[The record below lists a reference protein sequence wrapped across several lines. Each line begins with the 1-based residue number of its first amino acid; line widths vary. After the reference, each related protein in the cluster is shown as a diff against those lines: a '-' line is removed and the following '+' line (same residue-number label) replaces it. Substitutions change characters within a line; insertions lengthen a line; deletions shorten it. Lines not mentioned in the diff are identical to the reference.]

1 MPFAPLTLQP
11 GVNQEATPTA
21 LRAGYAQAM
30 LARFRSG
37 FFEKLGGWVRYYA
50 FALAGFP
57 RALQAW
63 LDLNGN
69 PWLAIGTTQVLDVID
84 EDGVLTGI
92 TPQTLTSDF
101 APNFTTVSTSASVT
115 VTDTN
120 IANVTT
126 NDTVEFKVPIAVGGL
141 ILSGTYSIAVI
152 LAPTQFTIIAASAAT
167 GSVTNGGTVPVFTTT
182 SGSSAVSVL
191 LALHGLTVGG
201 SIVFPL
207 ATAVGGVTIQGTYQ
221 AISITDA
228 NNFVIAASNRA
239 SSSTSASMNSGNAEL
254 VYYIA
259 IGPGLSA
266 GTAYSFSTYSSGPYS
281 GTGASSTQQTGTP
294 ITATDYTL
302 DNWNATLIACPANGG
317 IYAWTPNSGF
327 QNEQLIAAAPIYNS
341 GVFVAAPRLALMAYG
356 STVTK
361 DIGVA
366 QDPLVYKISDINDY
380 NFWQTNVV
388 NPTTGASS
396 QAFESRIPTGNAI
409 KAGMAAPNQLY
420 LWTDL
425 DLWTI
430 NYVNLPEIWDQQQ
443 AAANCGTVGRH
454 AVGKMR
460 GIIVWWGVNNFY
472 GMKGGAVD
480 VIPCTIWKSVY
491 QNINRDHADRCFVVP
506 VESANEFWF
515 YWPSASST
523 SGECDLLAKW
533 NIIDNLWD
541 GPHSTIA
548 RAAGIGQSVVGNPV
562 MATPTGIIY
571 QQERGYDADGQ
582 PLIPVMTTGE
592 FYLSEGED
600 FVFADQFFPDFFYTT
615 SDGSAPSAIIQVTFF
630 VKDYPGD
637 TARTYG
643 PYNMSVTTLKLD
655 IRFRGRM
662 CQIQMTSTDIGTYWR
677 IGKPYFRIASS
688 GRR

>member
-1 MPFAPLTLQP
+1 MPFASLTLQP
-11 GVNQEATPTA
+11 GVNTEATPVA

-30 LARFRSG
+30 MSRFRSG

-63 LDLNGN
+63 LDLNEN
-69 PWLAIGTTQVLDVID
+69 PWLAIGTTSVLNVID
-84 EDGVLTGI
+84 DTGALTSI
-92 TPQTLTSDF
+92 TPQTKTTDF
-101 APNFTTVSTSASVT
+101 SPDFTTVSTSASVT
-115 VTDTN
+115 VQDPN
-120 IANVTT
+120 ISNVTV
-126 NDTVEFKVPIAVGGL
+126 NDTVEFRVPIAVGGL
-141 ILSGTYSIAVI
+141 ILSGAYPIITII
-152 LAPTQFTIIAASAAT
+152 GTHQFTITAASPAT

-191 LALHGLTVGG
+191 LATHGLLVGS

-207 ATAVGGVTIQGTYQ
+207 STTVGGLTIQGTYQ

-239 SSSTSASMNSGNAEL
+239 SASTSASMNSGSAEL
-254 VYYIA
+254 TYYIA
-259 IGPGLSA
+259 VGPGLSA
-266 GTAYSFSTYSSGPYS
+266 GTSYSFSTYSSGPYS
-281 GTGASSTQQTGTP
+281 GTGASSSQQTGTP

-341 GVFVAAPRLALMAYG
+341 GIFVAAPRLALMAYG

-366 QDPLVYKISDINDY
+366 QDPLVYKISDIGDY
-380 NFWQTNVV
+380 NFWETNVP
-388 NPTTGASS
+388 NPATGASS

-430 NYVNLPEIWDQQQ
+430 NYVNLPQIWDQQQ

-460 GIIVWWGVNNFY
+460 GIIVWWGSNNFY

-480 VIPCTIWKSVY
+480 IIPCTIWKAVF
-491 QNINRDHADRCFVVP
+491 QNINRAHADRCHVVP

-515 YWPSASST
+515 YWPSSSST

-533 NIIDNLWD
+533 NIVDNLWD
-541 GPHSTIA
+541 GPHSNIA

-571 QQERGYDADGQ
+571 QHEEGFDADGQ
-582 PLIPVMTTGE
+582 PLIPIMTTGE
-592 FYLSEGED
+592 FYLGEGEE
-600 FVFADQFFPDFFYTT
+600 FVFVDQWLPDFFYTT
-615 SDGSAPSAIIQVTFF
+615 ADASTPSANIQVTFL
-630 VKDYPGD
+630 VKDYPND

-643 PYNMSVTTLKLD
+643 PYNIPVTTTKLD
-655 IRFRGRM
+655 VRFRGRL
-662 CQIQMTSTDIGTYWR
+662 CQIQMTSTDVGTYWR
-677 IGKPYFRIASS
+677 LGKSMFRIASS